1 MTNPPNNMSW
11 ITPCLTVKDVD
22 KANEFY
28 KNTFGMTIVD
38 SVPGEDGT
46 TWWSTITHRGETIML
61 GKEGAWGG
69 NTKAPATSGQ
79 DAPASLYLYV
89 EDIDSFHKDATGKGA
104 TSVQNPDD
112 MFWGDRMGQLKDI
125 DGYVW
130 SFASPGNK

>member
-22 KANEFY
+22 KAHEFY
-28 KNTFGMTIVD
+28 QNAFGINIID
-38 SVPGEDGT
+38 GVPGEDGT
-46 TWWSTITHRGETIML
+46 TWWSTISYRGETIML

-69 NTKAPATSGQ
+69 TSKAPITSGREG
-79 DAPASLYLYV
+79 PTSLYLYV
-89 EDIDSFHKDATGKGA
+89 DDVDSFHKAAIEKGA
-104 TSVQNPDD
+104 TSVQEPTD
-112 MFWGDRMGQLKDI
+112 MFWGERMSQLKDI